1 MKRLTS
7 ILTVAFMA
15 ISMTVCA
22 QTAKGGKVLVA
33 YFSASGN
40 TKVAAEKIQKAAGA
54 DIYEIQP
61 SKPYTK
67 EDLDYRN
74 RQSRSVVEMGNPN
87 FREKL
92 GGKPVDIK
100 KYDVIYLGFP
110 IWANKAPSIIYSF
123 LESQD
128 FKGKTIIPF
137 ATSGSSPID
146 NSVNQLKSTYPN
158 FTFKA
163 GKRMNNATDEEIKAF
178 VGK

>member
-67 EDLDYRN
+67 EDLLLT
-74 RQSRSVVEMGNPN
+74 SRSMM
-87 FREKL
+87 L
-92 GGKPVDIK
+92 S
-100 KYDVIYLGFP
+100 
-110 IWANKAPSIIYSF
+110 IWASPSGQTRHPAS
-123 LESQD
+123 S
-128 FKGKTIIPF
+128 IPSSSHR
-137 ATSGSSPID
+137 TSRARPSSHLPHLAA
-146 NSVNQLKSTYPN
+146 VLSTTLSTSSSLLIPPSLSRL
-158 FTFKA
+158 A
-163 GKRMNNATDEEIKAF
+163 SA
-178 VGK
+178 

>member
-1 MKRLTS
+1 MRKLTS
-7 ILTVAFMA
+7 ILTVALMV

-61 SKPYTK
+61 AKPYTK

-74 RQSRSVVEMGNPN
+74 RQSRSVAEMGNPA

-110 IWANKAPSIIYSF
+110 I
-123 LESQD
+123 
-128 FKGKTIIPF
+128 
-137 ATSGSSPID
+137 
-146 NSVNQLKSTYPN
+146 
-158 FTFKA
+158 
-163 GKRMNNATDEEIKAF
+163 
-178 VGK
+178 